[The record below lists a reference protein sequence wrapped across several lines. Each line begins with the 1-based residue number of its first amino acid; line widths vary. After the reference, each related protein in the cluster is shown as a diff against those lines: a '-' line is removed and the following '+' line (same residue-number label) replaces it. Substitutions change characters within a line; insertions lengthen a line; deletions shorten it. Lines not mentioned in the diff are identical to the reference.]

1 MSSSFATLL
10 ASVLSFFSKTF
21 VKNALK
27 SVGVGLVSYT
37 AMMLLYNTALA
48 YLHSSFG
55 SLGEFFY
62 AFNLAGIDEF
72 LSKIT
77 SAISIRMYIVSKK
90 ISFRS
95 LS

>member
-10 ASVLSFFSKTF
+10 VQIFQFISKSFF
-21 VKNALK
+21 KNALK
-27 SVGVGLVSYT
+27 SLGVGLVTYT
-37 AMMLLYNTALA
+37 LMMVFYNTALA
-48 YLHSSFG
+48 YLHSSLG